1 MRLFHEL
8 VIEDF
13 VVGTSLRA
21 SAGYWMPVLGTLD
34 VLRFMV
40 VVDQVSGTNP
50 TLLIFANE
58 TPDLTD
64 AHGNG
69 FLTIVNNAAL
79 TVGQTNLFSA
89 SLSPGDAAGTASY
102 GYRLWYQLSGTNPN
116 AHVRLWVTGRGRA

>member
-58 TPDLTD
+58 TPD
-64 AHGNG
+64 
-69 FLTIVNNAAL
+69 
-79 TVGQTNLFSA
+79 Q
-89 SLSPGDAAGTASY
+89 
-102 GYRLWYQLSGTNPN
+102 
-116 AHVRLWVTGRGRA
+116 